1 MNRISQKVE
10 SNHEQRM
17 RGARP
22 GVPKWR
28 ALPLKKITKNRPERG
43 LNPGHE
49 GPWFKKKYP
58 VDLNQ
63 GLANRLRAV
72 SKYHT
77 VSTLRGT
84 LSGQIIMGGRPP
96 PKKKK
101 KKKKNAHL
109 MLNKARKKKKRKR

>member
-1 MNRISQKVE
+1 MK
-10 SNHEQRM
+10 
-17 RGARP
+17 A
-22 GVPKWR
+22 
-28 ALPLKKITKNRPERG
+28 RG
-43 LNPGHE
+43 L
-49 GPWFKKKYP
+49 KKKYP

-101 KKKKNAHL
+101 KNELLQVLDSKQATPD
-109 MLNKARKKKKRKR
+109 